1 MIEWFKDW
9 FETDDYLEIYK
20 HRGECEANQL
30 LSLVLNNIDIRN
42 DASVLDIA
50 CGTGR
55 HSLLFAKKGFSVF
68 SFDLSKNQ
76 LRIAK
81 NKSSEQNAE
90 VNYFCADVRYL
101 PLKKKFD
108 LILNLFTSF
117 GYFENDEENFALLE
131 DAYNYLNTN
140 GSFVLDYFNL
150 EYLSKNLEPKSVD
163 LINGKVVLQERYF
176 EGNRI
181 NKNITIKNSNEI
193 KTYLESVRHYTK
205 DEILNSMK
213 KLGFKILKIYG
224 DYSGDCFNKDSS
236 PRLIIFASK

>member
-20 HRGECEANQL
+20 HRGIFEAEEL
-30 LSLVLNNIDIRN
+30 LSLVINNIEIREG
-42 DASVLDIA
+42 ASVLDIA

-55 HSLLFAKKGFSVF
+55 HSLPLAKKGFKVF

-76 LRIAK
+76 LRIARE
-81 NKSSEQNAE
+81 KSVEQKLD

-101 PLKKKFD
+101 PLRKKFD
-108 LILNLFTSF
+108 LVLNLFTSF
-117 GYFENDEENFALLE
+117 GYFENDEENFALLR
-131 DAYNYLNTN
+131 DAYKYLNNN
-140 GSFVLDYFNL
+140 GYFILDYFNL
-150 EYLSKNLEPKSVD
+150 EYLLKNLEPKTVD
-163 LINGKVVLQERYF
+163 LINGKVILQERYF

-181 NKNITIKNSNEI
+181 NKNITIKNSSEI
-193 KTYLESVRHYTK
+193 KTYLESVRHYNK
-205 DEILNSMK
+205 DEIINSLKM
-213 KLGFKILKIYG
+213 LGFKIYKIYG